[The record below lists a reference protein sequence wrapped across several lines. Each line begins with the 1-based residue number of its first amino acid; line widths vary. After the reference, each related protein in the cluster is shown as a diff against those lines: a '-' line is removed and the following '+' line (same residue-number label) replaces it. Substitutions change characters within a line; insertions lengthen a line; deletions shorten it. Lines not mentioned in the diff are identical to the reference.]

1 MDKQTLPELF
11 LQKLELL
18 TPEERAILIKSI
30 QWFNKPFFVE
40 DDKNK
45 MDKQLLSQQN
55 KADIKYGNLRNTQ

>member
-30 QWFNKPFFVE
+30 HWLNKPLYVE
-40 DDKNK
+40 DDEK
-45 MDKQLLSQQN
+45 
-55 KADIKYGNLRNTQ
+55 